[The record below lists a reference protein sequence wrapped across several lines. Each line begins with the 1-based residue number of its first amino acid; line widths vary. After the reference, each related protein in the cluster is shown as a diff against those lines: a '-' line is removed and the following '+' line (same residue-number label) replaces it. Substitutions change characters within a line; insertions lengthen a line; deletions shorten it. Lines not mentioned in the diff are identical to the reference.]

1 MEQADKSKNISVLD
15 TLKNMR
21 GAVGDLKRKWK
32 RIILITFLGAVI
44 GLCYSIFAKPKYTAI
59 CTFAL
64 EDGGREGMLGQYANL
79 AALAG
84 LDLDNGSSIFKGDN
98 IFELYRSRLMIEKT
112 LLTKVDFNGKRQLL
126 IDRYINTNDLLSKW
140 RDKDGIKQIDFNGNP
155 NSFSRKQDS
164 LITDIAE
171 IFNKKQLDVSKPDKK
186 LSILKVAFTAKD
198 ELFAK
203 KFADAL
209 VENVNTFYVETK
221 TKKSAMNVRI
231 LQRQADSIKVILNSS
246 LYGVASAIDAAPN
259 ANPALLSL
267 RVPSQKKQVDVQANT
282 AIYGEI
288 VKNLELSKMSLRQQT
303 PLIQFIDQ
311 PILPLSNNK
320 VSKKKGAVLGAFA
333 GFFLIMFV
341 LIAKNVVNALMKSI
355 V

>member
-1 MEQADKSKNISVLD
+1 MNQFERSKSISVQDALAN
-15 TLKNMR
+15 TKK
-21 GAVGDLKRKWK
+21 AIGDLKQKWK
-32 RIILITFLGAVI
+32 LIILMTFLGAAL

-64 EDGGREGMLGQYANL
+64 EDGGHEGMLGQYAGL

-84 LDLDNGSSIFKGDN
+84 VDLDNGSSIFKGDN
-98 IFELYRSRLMIEKT
+98 IFELYRSRLMIGKT
-112 LLTKVDFNGKRQLL
+112 LLTKVDFNEKQQLL
-126 IDRYINTNDLLSKW
+126 IDRYIAANDLPTKW
-140 RDKDGIKQIDFNGNP
+140 RDNDDIKQINFNGDRNK
-155 NSFSRKQDS
+155 FSRKQDS
-164 LITDIAE
+164 LITDISE
-171 IFNKKQLDVSKPDKK
+171 IFNKKYLDVSKPDKK
-186 LSILKVAFTAKD
+186 LSILKVAFTSKD

-221 TKKSAMNVRI
+221 TKKAALNVRI
-231 LQRQADSIKVILNSS
+231 LQHQADSIKVMLNSS

-282 AIYGEI
+282 AIYSEI

-320 VSKKKGAVLGAFA
+320 VSKKKGAVLGAIGA
-333 GFFLIMFV
+333 FFLIMFV
-341 LIAKNVVNALMKSI
+341 LIAKKVFGALMRSI

>member
-1 MEQADKSKNISVLD
+1 MDQAEQSKNISVQD
-15 TLKNMR
+15 AITNVA
-21 GAVGDLKRKWK
+21 GAVSDLKRKWK
-32 RIILITFLGAVI
+32 LIVLVTLFGVVL

-64 EDGGREGMLGQYANL
+64 EDGGHEGMLGQYAGL

-112 LLTKVDFNGKRQLL
+112 LLTKVDFNGKQQIL
-126 IDRYINTNDLLSKW
+126 IDRYIDANNLLAKW
-140 RDKDGIKQIDFNGNP
+140 RDRDDIEQINFNGDP
-155 NSFSRKQDS
+155 EKFSRKQDS
-164 LITDIAE
+164 LITNIAE
-171 IFNKKQLDVSKPDKK
+171 IFNKKYLDVSKPDKK

-221 TKKSAMNVRI
+221 TKKSALNVRI
-231 LQRQADSIKVILNSS
+231 LQRQADSIKVMLNSS

-267 RVPSQKKQVDVQANT
+267 RVPSQRKQVDVQANT
-282 AIYGEI
+282 AIYSEI

-320 VSKKKGAVLGAFA
+320 VSKKKGAVLGAA
-333 GFFLIMFV
+333 AAFFIIMFI
-341 LIAKNVVNALMKSI
+341 LIAKKVFGALMRSI

>member
-1 MEQADKSKNISVLD
+1 MDQAEKSKKISVQE
-15 TLKNMR
+15 TLTNMG
-21 GAVGDLKRKWK
+21 GAVADLKRKWK
-32 RIILITFLGAVI
+32 LIILITFLGAVV
-44 GLCYSIFAKPKYTAI
+44 GLCYSIIVKPKHTAI

-64 EDGGREGMLGQYANL
+64 EDGGREGMLGQYAGL

-98 IFELYRSRLMIEKT
+98 IFELYKSRLMIEKT
-112 LLTKVDFNGKRQLL
+112 LLTKVDFNGKQQLL
-126 IDRYINTNDLLSKW
+126 IDRYIDDNDLLNKW
-140 RDKDGIKQIDFNGNP
+140 RNKDDINQINFNGNP
-155 NSFSRKQDS
+155 NNFSRKQDS

-171 IFNKKQLDVSKPDKK
+171 IFNKKQLNVSKPDKK

-231 LQRQADSIKVILNSS
+231 LQRQADSIRVVLNSS

-267 RVPSQKKQVDVQANT
+267 RVPSQKKQIDVQANT

-320 VSKKKGAVLGAFA
+320 ISKKKGMALGAFA

-341 LIAKNVVNALMKSI
+341 LIAKKVFDALMESI

>member
-1 MEQADKSKNISVLD
+1 MDQVEKSNNISVQE
-15 TLKNMR
+15 TLTNMR
-21 GAVGDLKRKWK
+21 SAVGDLKRKWK
-32 RIILITFLGAVI
+32 LIILITFLGAVT
-44 GLCYSIFAKPKYTAI
+44 GLFYSIFVKPKFTAI

-64 EDGGREGMLGQYANL
+64 EDGGREGMLGQYAGL

-98 IFELYRSRLMIEKT
+98 IFELYKSRLMIEKT
-112 LLTKVDFNGKRQLL
+112 LLTKVDFAGKQQRL
-126 IDRYINTNDLLSKW
+126 IDRYIGANNLLEKW
-140 RDKDGIKQIDFNGNP
+140 RDKDDIKQINFDGDP
-155 NSFSRKQDS
+155 EKFSRKQDS
-164 LITDIAE
+164 LITDIAG
-171 IFNKKQLDVSKPDKK
+171 IFNKKYLEVSKPDKK
-186 LSILKVAFTAKD
+186 LSILKVVFTAND

-209 VENVNTFYVETK
+209 VENVNTFYVDTK
-221 TKKSAMNVRI
+221 TKKSATNVQI
-231 LQRQADSIKVILNSS
+231 LQRQADSIRVVLNSS

-259 ANPALLSL
+259 ANPALLTL

-282 AIYGEI
+282 AIYGEV

-311 PILPLSNNK
+311 PILPLINDK
-320 VSKKKGAVLGAFA
+320 VSKKKGTVLGALG
-333 GFFLIMFV
+333 GFFLVMLI
-341 LIAKNVVNALMKSI
+341 LIAKKMFDALMKSI